1 MVLQGRR
8 AVVKLARRTLS
19 EGLQQVE
26 TLVDRLPA
34 QVSAQAQ
41 VLLQP
46 PWAVKRMDLSS
57 APPTERLSTESR

>member
-1 MVLQGRR
+1 MVLQGRH
-8 AVVKLARRTLS
+8 AVVKLARHTLS
-19 EGLQQVE
+19 EGSQQVA

-46 PWAVKRMDLSS
+46 LWAVKRMDLSS
-57 APPTERLSTESR
+57 APPTERLFTGSR